1 MKLLTAPASPY
12 SRKVKVLLYE
22 TGLNDR
28 VELVQVKTSPV
39 AVDPKVQAANPL
51 GRIPCL
57 LREEGPA
64 IYDSRVICRYLDAQE
79 GGGFYPEPTLWEVLT
94 LEATADGIL
103 DSALSM
109 VYERRLRPGEAQSQ
123 AWLDAQWSKVDQGL
137 SALNSDWISFLE
149 KPITAGH
156 IAVGCALGYLDF
168 RLSAQN
174 WRDGNQALAHW
185 YESFSARESMRKTE
199 PYDPH

>member
-1 MKLLTAPASPY
+1 LNLLTAPASPY

-64 IYDSRVICRYLDAQE
+64 IYDSRVICRYLDAQPD
-79 GGGFYPEPTLWEVLT
+79 GGFYPESTLWEVLT

-109 VYERRLRPGEAQSQ
+109 VYERRLRPEEAQSQ

-149 KPITAGH
+149 
-156 IAVGCALGYLDF
+156 
-168 RLSAQN
+168 
-174 WRDGNQALAHW
+174 
-185 YESFSARESMRKTE
+185 
-199 PYDPH
+199 